1 MIVRNK
7 PLYANF
13 ALLRADTEG
22 DVRWDSNEPTA
33 LRAGFELLAVSA
45 RIYISS
51 TEPFWKDTTTHQPS
65 SSKGADFIRT
75 PNPDVHI
82 GVRVFVGREK
92 RTFEQN
98 RTESSGIESGS
109 QSGLQPVYE
118 QERGQYVSAFFES
131 VRPSQGRSKPPI
143 FQAQY
148 LENMADQT
156 YTKTY
161 ARAARRQ
168 KIDYS
173 GQSGGV
179 IIPAGEAL

>member
-1 MIVRNK
+1 
-7 PLYANF
+7 L
-13 ALLRADTEG
+13 
-22 DVRWDSNEPTA
+22 
-33 LRAGFELLAVSA
+33 
-45 RIYISS
+45 
-51 TEPFWKDTTTHQPS
+51 Q
-65 SSKGADFIRT
+65 
-75 PNPDVHI
+75 
-82 GVRVFVGREK
+82 
-92 RTFEQN
+92 QN

-109 QSGLQPVYE
+109 QSGLQPVYHQ
-118 QERGQYVSAFFES
+118 QERGQYVSAFFTS
-131 VRPSQGRSKPPI
+131 VRPSHGRSKPPI

-161 ARAARRQ
+161 ASAARRQ